1 MSIHLKQDDARSDL
15 QRDITAKIRE
25 KYQTNDVDPS
35 QLEATDFS
43 EVDMGSDASSK
54 GIFLAILVTLAILG
68 LIIWMIN

>member
-1 MSIHLKQDDARSDL
+1 MSIHIKQDDARSDL

-35 QLEATDFS
+35 QLETTDFS

-54 GIFLAILVTLAILG
+54 GIFLAILVILAILG

>member
-35 QLEATDFS
+35 QLETTDFS

-54 GIFLAILVTLAILG
+54 GIFLAILVILAILG

>member
-15 QRDITAKIRE
+15 QRDITAKLRE
-25 KYQTNDVDPS
+25 KYQTKDTGND
-35 QLEATDFS
+35 LIETTDFS

-54 GIFLAILVTLAILG
+54 GIFFAILVALVILG